1 MRKKINFSILLATLI
16 FIQGCALNEYQQVKI
31 NDNSYLVTFD
41 SSIPKSLQNKI
52 DSILKLKTGNEQ
64 HKNIQIYVSS
74 YMSKQYDLYSGDS
87 LRALESEIKSSIK
100 ISIDNNNKITNKTLM
115 SMKRFNSIE
124 LNPLAEQEMVYF
136 IENEILE
143 DLFNQIILEVN
154 LIDM

>member
-100 ISIDNNNKITNKTLM
+100 ISIDNNKITNKTLM

>member
-64 HKNIQIYVSS
+64 GKNIQIYVSS
-74 YMSKQYDLYSGDS
+74 YISKQYDLYSGNS

-100 ISIDNNNKITNKTLM
+100 ISIDNNKITNKTLM

-124 LNPLAEQEMVYF
+124 LNPLAEQEMIYF

>member
-64 HKNIQIYVSS
+64 GENIQVYVSS

-100 ISIDNNNKITNKTLM
+100 ISIDNNKITNKTLM

-124 LNPLAEQEMVYF
+124 LNPLAEQEMIYF

>member
-31 NDNSYLVTFD
+31 NDNSYLVAFD

-64 HKNIQIYVSS
+64 RKNIQIYVSS
-74 YMSKQYDLYSGDS
+74 YMSEQYDLYSGDS

-100 ISIDNNNKITNKTLM
+100 ISIDNNKITNKTLM

-124 LNPLAEQEMVYF
+124 LNPLAEQEMIYF

>member
-16 FIQGCALNEYQQVKI
+16 FIQGCALNEYQQVNI

-64 HKNIQIYVSS
+64 GKNIQIYVSS

-100 ISIDNNNKITNKTLM
+100 ISIDNNKITNKTLM

-124 LNPLAEQEMVYF
+124 LNPLAEQEMIYF

>member
-1 MRKKINFSILLATLI
+1 MKKKINFSILLATLI

-64 HKNIQIYVSS
+64 GKNIQIYVSS

-100 ISIDNNNKITNKTLM
+100 ISIDNNKITNKTLM

-124 LNPLAEQEMVYF
+124 LNPLAEQEMIYF

-143 DLFNQIILEVN
+143 DLFNQIILEVS

>member
-52 DSILKLKTGNEQ
+52 DSILKLKTENEQ
-64 HKNIQIYVSS
+64 GKNIQIYVSS
-74 YMSKQYDLYSGDS
+74 YISKQYDLYSGDS

-100 ISIDNNNKITNKTLM
+100 ISIDNNKITNKTLM

-124 LNPLAEQEMVYF
+124 LNPLAEQEMIYF

>member
-1 MRKKINFSILLATLI
+1 M
-16 FIQGCALNEYQQVKI
+16 
-31 NDNSYLVTFD
+31 
-41 SSIPKSLQNKI
+41 
-52 DSILKLKTGNEQ
+52 KLKTGNEQ
-64 HKNIQIYVSS
+64 GENIQIYVSS

-100 ISIDNNNKITNKTLM
+100 ISIDNNKITNKTLM

-124 LNPLAEQEMVYF
+124 LNPLAEQEMIYF

>member
-87 LRALESEIKSSIK
+87 LRALEREIKSSIK
-100 ISIDNNNKITNKTLM
+100 ISIDNNKITNKTLM

>member
-1 MRKKINFSILLATLI
+1 MRKKINLSILLATLI

-64 HKNIQIYVSS
+64 GKNIQIYVSS

-100 ISIDNNNKITNKTLM
+100 ISIDNNKITNKTLM

-124 LNPLAEQEMVYF
+124 LNPLAEQEMIYF

>member
-1 MRKKINFSILLATLI
+1 MRKKINFNILLATLI

-64 HKNIQIYVSS
+64 GENIQIYVSS

-100 ISIDNNNKITNKTLM
+100 ISIDNNKITNKTLM

-124 LNPLAEQEMVYF
+124 LNPLAEQEMIYF

>member
-16 FIQGCALNEYQQVKI
+16 FIQGCAINEYQQVKI

-64 HKNIQIYVSS
+64 GKNIQIYVSS

-124 LNPLAEQEMVYF
+124 LNPLAEQEMIYF

>member
-1 MRKKINFSILLATLI
+1 
-16 FIQGCALNEYQQVKI
+16 
-31 NDNSYLVTFD
+31 
-41 SSIPKSLQNKI
+41 
-52 DSILKLKTGNEQ
+52 
-64 HKNIQIYVSS
+64 
-74 YMSKQYDLYSGDS
+74 MSKQYDLYSGDS

>member
-16 FIQGCALNEYQQVKI
+16 FIQGCAINEYQQVKI

>member
-64 HKNIQIYVSS
+64 GKNIQIYVSS

-100 ISIDNNNKITNKTLM
+100 ISIDNNKITNKTLM

-124 LNPLAEQEMVYF
+124 LNPLAEQEMIYF

>member
-64 HKNIQIYVSS
+64 GKNIQIYLSS

-100 ISIDNNNKITNKTLM
+100 ISIDNNKITNKTLM

-124 LNPLAEQEMVYF
+124 LNPLAEQEMIYF

>member
-64 HKNIQIYVSS
+64 GKNIQIYVSS
-74 YMSKQYDLYSGDS
+74 YMSKQYDLYSGNS

-100 ISIDNNNKITNKTLM
+100 ISIDNNKITNKTLM

-124 LNPLAEQEMVYF
+124 LNPLAEQEMIYF
-136 IENEILE
+136 IEKEILE